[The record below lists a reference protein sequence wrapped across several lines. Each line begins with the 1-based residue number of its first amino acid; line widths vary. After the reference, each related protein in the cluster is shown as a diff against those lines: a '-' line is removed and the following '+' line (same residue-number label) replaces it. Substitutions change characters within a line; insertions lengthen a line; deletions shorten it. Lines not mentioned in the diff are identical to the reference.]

1 VGFRGAIFSRV
12 SEVAALHF
20 RVWRAF
26 VFWSMR
32 YLNFRWPNEITIGGS
47 EQKKNNRSI
56 VGSSLAA
63 VGTLGDCQGGNSGF
77 SGEHAA
83 EWSCLGAGDGEGS
96 C

>member
-20 RVWRAF
+20 RVRRAF

-47 EQKKNNRSI
+47 EQKKPI
-56 VGSSLAA
+56 DQSL
-63 VGTLGDCQGGNSGF
+63 GPPWLQS
-77 SGEHAA
+77 ER
-83 EWSCLGAGDGEGS
+83 
-96 C
+96 